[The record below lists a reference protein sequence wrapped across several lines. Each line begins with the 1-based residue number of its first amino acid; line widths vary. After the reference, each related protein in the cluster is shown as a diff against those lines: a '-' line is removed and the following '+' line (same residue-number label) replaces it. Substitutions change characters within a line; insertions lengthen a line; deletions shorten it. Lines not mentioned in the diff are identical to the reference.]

1 MKARIIFDLDGTLID
16 SAPDINEIANSALRS
31 IGASPISLPET
42 HEFIG
47 EGISKFVEKMRI
59 KKGLTESLQIQLVDE
74 MTKNYDDAVSLTTPY
89 PGVVD
94 ALKVLSGSNSL
105 GICTNK
111 LISPTKK
118 VLAHLGLNSYFDIL
132 CGGDNPL
139 GLKPNPAGL
148 LDTFS
153 KMDGEICIFIGDSEV
168 DAETARRASLPFLLF
183 TEGYRKSSI
192 NNIPHLAAFDKYSD
206 LPELI
211 WEKLQK

>member
-1 MKARIIFDLDGTLID
+1 MNSRIIFDLDGTLID
-16 SAPDINEIANSALRS
+16 SAPDINRIANSALAS
-31 IGASPISLPET
+31 IGEPPISLTET

-59 KKGLTESLQIQLVDE
+59 KKGLSESLQFQLVDE
-74 MTKNYDDAVSLTTPY
+74 MTKNYDNAVSYTMPY

-94 ALKVLSGSNSL
+94 ALKVLSASNSL

-132 CGGDNPL
+132 CGGDNPS

-148 LDTFS
+148 LDTFN
-153 KMDGEICIFIGDSEV
+153 KMDGESCVFIGDSEV

-211 WEKLQK
+211 WETLQK

>member
-1 MKARIIFDLDGTLID
+1 MNSRIIFDLDGTLID
-16 SAPDINEIANSALRS
+16 SAPDINRIANSALAS
-31 IGASPISLPET
+31 IGEPPISLTET

-59 KKGLTESLQIQLVDE
+59 KKGLSKSLQIQLVDH
-74 MTKNYDDAVSLTTPY
+74 MTKNYDDAVSFTVPY
-89 PGVVD
+89 PGVAD
-94 ALKVLSGSNSL
+94 ALKILSETNSL

-111 LISPTKK
+111 LTSPAKK

-132 CGGDNPL
+132 CGGDNPF

-148 LDTFS
+148 LDTFN

-211 WEKLQK
+211 WETLQK